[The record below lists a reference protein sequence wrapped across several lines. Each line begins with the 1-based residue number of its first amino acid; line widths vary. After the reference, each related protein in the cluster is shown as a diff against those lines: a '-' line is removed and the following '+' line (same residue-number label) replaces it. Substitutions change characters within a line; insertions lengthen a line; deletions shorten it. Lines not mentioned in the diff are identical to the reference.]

1 MVITLPN
8 GNTAG
13 LQDYIQMCTRNWE
26 VHMYMLNLT
35 SAQLLYLVVFIQL
48 RSIPTPSIQT
58 IIREAQSYQKS
69 IWFLLLINDL
79 VTRLRSG
86 TQQKVRELFILDGAA
101 LTSITE
107 ISSDV
112 FLLSGK
118 WNLVN
123 PGIQRL
129 KFLFAQVS
137 HQNHLGINRTNRP
150 KSETRADSTILLS
163 VPSACRALGDLSFTV
178 VIDTY
183 APPTKLLR
191 RA

>member
-26 VHMYMLNLT
+26 VYAKSHFCTAALFGCVHT
-35 SAQLLYLVVFIQL
+35 
-48 RSIPTPSIQT
+48 IPTPSIQT

-79 VTRLRSG
+79 GTRLRSG
-86 TQQKVRELFILDGAA
+86 TQQEVRELFILDGAA

-150 KSETRADSTILLS
+150 KSETRADSTILVLLLS
-163 VPSACRALGDLSFTV
+163 VPSACSALPLRDLSFTV

>member
-1 MVITLPN
+1 MGGRPN
-8 GNTAG
+8 QHSKLILWLSLCPTE
-13 LQDYIQMCTRNWE
+13 IQPACKTTFKFVPVTGR
-26 VHMYMLNLT
+26 YMLNLT

-48 RSIPTPSIQT
+48 KSIPTPSIQT

-79 VTRLRSG
+79 GTRLRSG
-86 TQQKVRELFILDGAA
+86 TQQEVRELFILDGAA

-112 FLLSGK
+112 SLLSGK

-137 HQNHLGINRTNRP
+137 HQNHLGINRKNRP

-163 VPSACRALGDLSFTV
+163 SSVPSAHS
-178 VIDTY
+178 VI
-183 APPTKLLR
+183 
-191 RA
+191 